1 MNDDFLRQDLPPVR
15 AEFAHQLKQ
24 KLDRQPQA
32 SASPAFWERLTE
44 LLTMNTRTIKR
55 RVAFAL
61 SAGIIAGGALLAASP
76 QVRAATEDLVTR
88 VAGMSFL
95 KMTFAP
101 LAPVVDMQTTT
112 VDTVG
117 AIQIIQVDQISSTG
131 QISMS
136 GQAIGAVIL
145 ITPTQTTHEAAR
157 QQGVKFPS
165 ALPAGYSPAEAS
177 SLNRGE
183 PGSSQFTL
191 SWRKGTHNQL
201 ELMRFTGADSDMSFM
216 MQDDNVKEV
225 KLKNRTVAVVTF
237 AATQGAPGDGPITWQ
252 QGKLTTS
259 SDASAANKAVP
270 SNYTVQ
276 WKEGDSLYM
285 LSNPSND
292 LSLDELLAVADSVQ

>member
-1 MNDDFLRQDLPPVR
+1 MP
-15 AEFAHQLKQ
+15 
-24 KLDRQPQA
+24 
-32 SASPAFWERLTE
+32 
-44 LLTMNTRTIKR
+44 
-55 RVAFAL
+55 L
-61 SAGIIAGGALLAASP
+61 SAGIIAGGALLATSP